1 LKPLLADLVDWLRM
15 RPTLSSLGQ
24 SLKPLQSLFATTRSF
39 NPLPIETVVET
50 LQVQTITG
58 IDV

>member
-1 LKPLLADLVDWLRM
+1 LKPLLADLVDWLQM

-24 SLKPLQSLFATTRSF
+24 SLKPLQSLFATIRSF
-39 NPLPIETVVET
+39 NPLLIGTAVET
-50 LQVQTITG
+50 PQVQTIAG